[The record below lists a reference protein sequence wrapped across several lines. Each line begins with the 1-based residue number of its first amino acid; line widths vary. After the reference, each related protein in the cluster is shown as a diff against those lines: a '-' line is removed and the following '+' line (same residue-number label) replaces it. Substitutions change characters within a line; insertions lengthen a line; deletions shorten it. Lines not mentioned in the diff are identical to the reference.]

1 MAEIPYFKDKKQDNL
16 DPERHCECG
25 VCGHFNEKDCYDCS
39 CCSNFHQ
46 RSGGGILV

>member
-25 VCGHFNEKDCYDCS
+25 VCGHFNEKDCYDCT
-39 CCSNFHQ
+39 CCLNFHE
-46 RSGGGILV
+46 RSGGVA